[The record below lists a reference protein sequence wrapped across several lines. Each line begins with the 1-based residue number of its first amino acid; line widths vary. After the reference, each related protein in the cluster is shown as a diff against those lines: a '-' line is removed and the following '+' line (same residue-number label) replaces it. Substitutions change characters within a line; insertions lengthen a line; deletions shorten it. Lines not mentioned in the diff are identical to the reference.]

1 RFSLTNFQSLTE
13 IDKQVILKLFELSI
27 NRYSEVRRDAQGY
40 LFSVLNRY
48 LFSYQ
53 VIVDR
58 IIELLNSPGEADH
71 DQIKGCL
78 YILLGN
84 HSFFLPTKH
93 SWSMIEKL
101 WPAMARTTHAR
112 KPTTQ
117 RLMDHINETI
127 GKQFDTQALVEDT
140 NDISRKAAVDLWK
153 RLETHELESRI
164 ILRQQRNEENVKSYN
179 NLMETLNSLLR
190 GDSLTWRQQETT
202 MSLMWLLLQKRVP
215 IPLSCVRTFVDFL
228 VHDNVELRKIAE
240 EGIAA
245 FCRMQKPPRIYLE
258 KTLDEI
264 LQRPVNV
271 DQCHPGDRDD

>member
-1 RFSLTNFQSLTE
+1 M
-13 IDKQVILKLFELSI
+13 SI
-27 NRYSEVRRDAQGY
+27 NKVRRDAQGY

-93 SWSMIEKL
+93 SWSMMEKL
-101 WPAMARTTHAR
+101 WPAMASTTHAK

-140 NDISRKAAVDLWK
+140 NEIARKAAADLWK
-153 RLETHELESRI
+153 PIEKHELEPRDA
-164 ILRQQRNEENVKSYN
+164 LRQQRNEENIKAYT
-179 NLMETLNSLLR
+179 NLMETLNTLLR
-190 GDSLTWRQQETT
+190 GDSL
-202 MSLMWLLLQKRVP
+202 
-215 IPLSCVRTFVDFL
+215 
-228 VHDNVELRKIAE
+228 
-240 EGIAA
+240 
-245 FCRMQKPPRIYLE
+245 
-258 KTLDEI
+258 
-264 LQRPVNV
+264 
-271 DQCHPGDRDD
+271 

>member
-1 RFSLTNFQSLTE
+1 MNSQ
-13 IDKQVILKLFELSI
+13 
-27 NRYSEVRRDAQGY
+27 VRRDAQGY

-53 VIVDR
+53 VIIDR
-58 IIELLNSPGEADH
+58 IIALLDTPGEADH

-93 SWSMIEKL
+93 SWPMIEKL
-101 WPAMARTTHAR
+101 WPAMARTTHAK

-140 NDISRKAAVDLWK
+140 NEIARKAAADLWK
-153 RLETHELESRI
+153 PLEENEIESRNQ
-164 ILRQQRNEENVKSYN
+164 LREQRNEENIKSYN

-190 GDSLTWRQQETT
+190 GDSL
-202 MSLMWLLLQKRVP
+202 
-215 IPLSCVRTFVDFL
+215 
-228 VHDNVELRKIAE
+228 
-240 EGIAA
+240 
-245 FCRMQKPPRIYLE
+245 
-258 KTLDEI
+258 
-264 LQRPVNV
+264 
-271 DQCHPGDRDD
+271 